1 MKKYVERIK
10 QNSLFLKM
18 FIVMVVSIVG
28 VSAAITFASVQMS
41 ERLFINTFSI
51 TNTKMINQISTN
63 FERYSDAGIT
73 VINQAQRSEVVKE
86 YLTDRSTDNLTIINH
101 YYQIKQWM
109 DSYYDF
115 FLNYDG
121 VNIVVMGENGRLF
134 SSNYINWPVSES
146 LLRTHPITLNAYK
159 NPNRI
164 FYQYASEMSEK
175 LTYVEP
181 TVVISKA
188 LVERTSNHIYG
199 IIYISIREKDFRQ
212 MYAEY
217 TDDNRDIYLLDQMGQ
232 VVSSNQSSSS
242 GVKSEQ
248 FLKRIKEIEAEE
260 LAYNQVRFDGR
271 NYLLFLQ
278 YLPALDMYLMN
289 LIDRDELK
297 KELVDTKVI
306 SLISTGIVI
315 LAVRIVFFIYR
326 RFTNSLSGLVR
337 EISHMSKSHFNA
349 YVTESGSYEVR
360 QLARTFNGMLDEL
373 HEYVEQ
379 LLEIQ
384 KKKRVAELEALQH
397 QINPHFLYNTLAS
410 VKFLVQQKDVEK
422 SSEMINALIVLLQ
435 NTIGTISETNTI
447 RQEVEDLKN
456 YVFINQMR
464 YGDNIQ
470 VRYLVQPESLMCELP
485 KLLIQPFV
493 ENAFFHGFNYKKEGQ
508 IQLLIY
514 IKDEQLI
521 CEVVDNGDGMKVDS
535 SVLSAPKNE
544 ARQFLSGIGI
554 QNVRERI
561 HLLYGK
567 EYGVQ
572 VSSVVGEGTKIRICL
587 PVIKSKESTRK

>member
-242 GVKSEQ
+242 G
-248 FLKRIKEIEAEE
+248 
-260 LAYNQVRFDGR
+260 
-271 NYLLFLQ
+271 
-278 YLPALDMYLMN
+278 
-289 LIDRDELK
+289 DRK
-297 KELVDTKVI
+297 
-306 SLISTGIVI
+306 
-315 LAVRIVFFIYR
+315 
-326 RFTNSLSGLVR
+326 
-337 EISHMSKSHFNA
+337 
-349 YVTESGSYEVR
+349 
-360 QLARTFNGMLDEL
+360 
-373 HEYVEQ
+373 
-379 LLEIQ
+379 
-384 KKKRVAELEALQH
+384 
-397 QINPHFLYNTLAS
+397 
-410 VKFLVQQKDVEK
+410 
-422 SSEMINALIVLLQ
+422 
-435 NTIGTISETNTI
+435 
-447 RQEVEDLKN
+447 
-456 YVFINQMR
+456 
-464 YGDNIQ
+464 
-470 VRYLVQPESLMCELP
+470 
-485 KLLIQPFV
+485 
-493 ENAFFHGFNYKKEGQ
+493 
-508 IQLLIY
+508 
-514 IKDEQLI
+514 
-521 CEVVDNGDGMKVDS
+521 
-535 SVLSAPKNE
+535 
-544 ARQFLSGIGI
+544 
-554 QNVRERI
+554 
-561 HLLYGK
+561 
-567 EYGVQ
+567 
-572 VSSVVGEGTKIRICL
+572 SVV
-587 PVIKSKESTRK
+587 